1 MILKKTIL
9 LLLLIACI
17 FACEE
22 SEVPLETEPEEP
34 MVIEYGTVSGSV
46 TDAETGNLIPGVTVI
61 LLGQSMETG
70 LGGIYTFQNV
80 IYGDNHTLMTEDA
93 DYKPYSQSFA
103 LRQQRVT
110 VDVALTPLRDSVQ
123 EMRDFFD
130 RFSDLLE
137 SVDTENIEAIES
149 QFSETYVAADDDA
162 TLFGVASGI
171 IPENYADIVP
181 AMTQLFEEYVFLE
194 FLFNNIQM
202 DITHA
207 RKASVTLQLD
217 VNARKEMDEDLREI
231 KAGCKFDFRRE
242 GADWKIV
249 YWQLLEIDIRL

>member
-1 MILKKTIL
+1 MILKRTIL
-9 LLLLIACI
+9 LLLLVTCL

-22 SEVPLETEPEEP
+22 SEDTLKPEPEEP
-34 MVIEYGTVSGSV
+34 VVIEFGTVSGSV
-46 TDAETGNLIPGVTVI
+46 TDAETGNFIPGVTVT

-80 IYGDNHTLMTEDA
+80 LYGDNHTLIVEDA
-93 DYKPYSQSFA
+93 DYKPHSQSFA

-110 VDVALTPLRDSVQ
+110 VDVALTPLRDTVQ
-123 EMRDFFD
+123 EMRDFFHL
-130 RFSDLLE
+130 FSDLLE
-137 SVDTENIEAIES
+137 SVDMENIEAIEAL
-149 QFSETYVAADDDA
+149 FSETYVAADDDA

-171 IPENYADIVP
+171 IPENYAGVVP

-202 DITHA
+202 EITHA
-207 RKASVTLQLD
+207 RKAAVTLQLD
-217 VNARKEMDEDLREI
+217 VNARKELDEDLREI

-242 GADWKIV
+242 GPDWKIV
-249 YWQLLEIDIRL
+249 HWQLLEIDIRL